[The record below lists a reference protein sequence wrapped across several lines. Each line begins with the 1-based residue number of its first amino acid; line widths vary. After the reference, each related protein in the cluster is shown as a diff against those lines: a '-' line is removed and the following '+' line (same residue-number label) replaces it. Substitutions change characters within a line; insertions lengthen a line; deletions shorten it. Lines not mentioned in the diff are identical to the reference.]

1 MSPVELVKVK
11 QQVIG
16 VDLIKTTGEV
26 SRGLLSHVGWKGL
39 GATLW
44 RDGIPHGVWF
54 ASYQWCKDIL
64 ESKIGGTPRHD
75 SVTIPLTSGAF
86 AATTAWAVGYPFD
99 LIKTRIQVSP
109 NPQGIIETAMELRQ
123 EPGGLYRGFG
133 LKLVRAIPASM
144 IGFTVYEFVKGQMIV
159 KGEY

>member
-1 MSPVELVKVK
+1 
-11 QQVIG
+11 
-16 VDLIKTTGEV
+16 
-26 SRGLLSHVGWKGL
+26 
-39 GATLW
+39 
-44 RDGIPHGVWF
+44 
-54 ASYQWCKDIL
+54 
-64 ESKIGGTPRHD
+64 
-75 SVTIPLTSGAF
+75 
-86 AATTAWAVGYPFD
+86 